1 MERAGFI
8 ERVRGTQD
16 RRKVYVRSTGR
27 HEAALGAV
35 FAEVAAGF
43 AAITAQY
50 SDEQLQA
57 YIAIQSAF
65 SRAALDLTRSIAG
78 RPDRSS

>member
-1 MERAGFI
+1 MA
-8 ERVRGTQD
+8 D
-16 RRKVYVRSTGR
+16 A
-27 HEAALGAV
+27 EAWRCLPWTPMP
-35 FAEVAAGF
+35 AAGI
-43 AAITAQY
+43 ASIAAQY

-78 RPDRSS
+78 QPDRSS